1 MKWEDF
7 SLKVPGFI
15 NVDKMEEILP
25 DSYDDVSNMIDDA
38 VSKTS
43 KVQDILYE
51 LKKTY
56 VIPRNFVLKIKECI
70 DVIAAAQNEFN
81 KGEDEMD
88 LPRVWIA
95 MHTVHFILDAIMKY
109 APNLKLKEESS
120 Q

>member
-15 NVDKMEEILP
+15 DLNGMEEILP
-25 DSYDDVSNMIDDA
+25 KSYNDVSNMIDDA
-38 VSKTS
+38 VLKTS
-43 KVQDILYE
+43 KLQDTLYE

-56 VIPRNFVLKIKECI
+56 IIPRNFILKIKECI

-95 MHTVHFILDAIMKY
+95 LNTVYFILDIIMNY
-109 APNLKLKEESS
+109 TPNLKLKEESS